1 MNNVAKR
8 ETVIDEQRKRVIVAS
23 KEKFIC
29 TPPQKLVIESLK
41 TINLLKQH
49 YKKHPIPGIYEQY
62 QKIQQILDI
71 EQELKNEFTIRDVSY
86 FFRLYY
92 LPKSILEITESEL
105 KELLKEYFYGK
116 SRTYY
121 YYFRMDLE
129 YEVAND
135 SRIGTGLIMP
145 FLSLP
150 QKVRKRLEDGY
161 PHDQNRGDFANQI
174 LEQYK
179 ELRSSDHY
187 MKIKI
192 ISKGQ
197 DNSIQKAI
205 NSFYSNKSIF
215 QFFTLSHF
223 REESQTSSVFIST
236 DENDD
241 MMVQSFGQANEMQ
254 PYNKTFMIDFIPKIN
269 RMLDKKES
277 DRCDIEKKI
286 LLAINVAGANDS
298 NPDVNI
304 RFLFCIIAME
314 VLLIE
319 NPDRGITHRLVERIT
334 FLLADDEDWLTYYNT
349 MTLQKS
355 KHNIQILQKHIKE
368 HLKDS
373 RIQLSSTIYE
383 LYSKRSSIAH
393 NSRSNITENDYS
405 LAKLLLLK
413 LVIKMLGLF
422 DQGIKCIDNGQYP
435 KNESLKYVID
445 QLKFG

>member
-1 MNNVAKR
+1 MVSKR
-8 ETVIDEQRKRVIVAS
+8 RRVIVTS

-41 TINLLKQH
+41 TINLLRQH
-49 YKKHPIPGIYEQY
+49 HKKYSIPGLYEQY
-62 QKIQQILDI
+62 QKIQQILDKD
-71 EQELKNEFTIRDVSY
+71 QELKNEFTIKDVSH
-86 FFRLYY
+86 FFHGYY
-92 LPKSILEITESEL
+92 LPKSTFEINESEL
-105 KELLKEYFYGK
+105 KELLKRYFYGK
-116 SRTYY
+116 PRTHY

-129 YEVAND
+129 YEVANG
-135 SRIGTGLIMP
+135 SRIGTGLIIP

-150 QKVRKRLEDGY
+150 QKVRKRLEAGY
-161 PHDQNRGDFANQI
+161 PYDQNRGDFANQT
-174 LEQYK
+174 LEQYR
-179 ELRSSDHY
+179 ELRRTDHY
-187 MKIKI
+187 MRIKI

-205 NSFYSNKSIF
+205 NSFYFNKSIF

-223 REESQTSSVFIST
+223 REESQTSSVYIST

-254 PYNKTFMIDFIPKIN
+254 PYNKAFMINFITKIN
-269 RMLDKKES
+269 QILDKKES

-286 LLAINVAGANDS
+286 LLAINVAGTNDS

-319 NPDRGITHRLVERIT
+319 NPDRGITHRLVERIA
-334 FLLADDEDWLTYYNT
+334 FLLADDENWLTYYNA
-349 MTLQKS
+349 MILQKS
-355 KHNIQILQKHIKE
+355 KHNIQITQKYIRQ

-373 RIQLSSTIYE
+373 RIKLSSTMYE
-383 LYSKRSSIAH
+383 LYAKRSSIAH
-393 NSRSNITENDYS
+393 NSKSNITENDYS

-413 LVIKMLGLF
+413 LVIKMLELL
-422 DQGIKCIDNGQYP
+422 DQGIKCIDNGQCP
-435 KNESLKYVID
+435 ENESLKYVIN